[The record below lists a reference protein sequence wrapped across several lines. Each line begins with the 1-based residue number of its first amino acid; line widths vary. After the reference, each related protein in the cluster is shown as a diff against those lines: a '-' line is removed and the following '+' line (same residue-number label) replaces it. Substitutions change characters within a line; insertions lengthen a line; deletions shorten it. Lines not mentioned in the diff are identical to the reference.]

1 MTTSTDG
8 STSPD
13 STSIP
18 ESVNRVKEI
27 VKHPEEDQLSPEN
40 FRVDQ
45 SMLDEPVVK
54 TILTSVPIRKPY
66 AQEFIRVHPDP
77 DYREGPV
84 FFINLKQN
92 SEFYLVNPELKH
104 ELRPREYWV
113 GHVFLATNRLGKPFL
128 WIVTAQSP
136 TGRISDWYTSAIE
149 CAEQAMKQW
158 IQVVAD
164 RDAGVYTVALA
175 EDQLEDPEWPEQTFR
190 ELFRIGFKRR
200 TVNSLDHPVF
210 KQLRGRA

>member
-1 MTTSTDG
+1 MKTVVTQSADG
-8 STSPD
+8 STPA
-13 STSIP
+13 P
-18 ESVNRVKEI
+18 ESTNRVKEI
-27 VKHPEEDQLSPEN
+27 VKPLDEDLNPEN
-40 FRVDQ
+40 FRVDE
-45 SMLDEPVVK
+45 SILDEPAVK
-54 TILTSVPIRKPY
+54 TVLTAIPIRKPY
-66 AQEFIRVHPDP
+66 QQEFIRVHPGL

-92 SEFYLVNPELKH
+92 SEFYLVSPELKA

-113 GHVFLATNRLGKPFL
+113 GHIFLATNRLGKPFL

-149 CAEQAMKQW
+149 CAERAMEQW
-158 IQVVAD
+158 VQVVAD

-175 EDQLEDPEWPEQTFR
+175 EDPLEEPEWPEQSFQ

-200 TVNSLDHPVF
+200 TVRSLEHPVF
-210 KQLRGRA
+210 KQLRGRV